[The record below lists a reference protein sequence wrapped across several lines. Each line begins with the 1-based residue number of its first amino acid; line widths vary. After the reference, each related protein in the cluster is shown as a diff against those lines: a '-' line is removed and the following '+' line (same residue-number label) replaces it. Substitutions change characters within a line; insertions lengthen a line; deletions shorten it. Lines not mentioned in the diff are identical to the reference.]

1 MADTDIW
8 SDWLLRRR
16 HAGNPELGA
25 AVAAQVGDYVDAVL
39 DAAGLGPGMVL
50 LDVGAGDGAVALR
63 AIERV
68 GAGLSVILADPSAP
82 LLRRAAER
90 AEAQGVREACRFIQA
105 PAERLADVPAASVD
119 AVTTRAVLAYVADK
133 AAAFAEFF
141 RVLKPGGRLSI
152 AEPLFRRD
160 ALAAAALRVA
170 LETRPAA
177 HDEPVLPLVH
187 RWKAAQF
194 PDTAAAIAANPMTNF
209 DEADLARLA
218 RAAGFEDVAVS
229 VRSHEGAAVLAWEAF
244 LQRAPHPLAPSLADV
259 MTGFSSAECDA
270 LEAALRPQIEAGRW
284 LRRDRVA
291 YLTATVG

>member
-1 MADTDIW
+1 
-8 SDWLLRRR
+8 
-16 HAGNPELGA
+16 
-25 AVAAQVGDYVDAVL
+25 
-39 DAAGLGPGMVL
+39 
-50 LDVGAGDGAVALR
+50 
-63 AIERV
+63 
-68 GAGLSVILADPSAP
+68 

-90 AEAQGVREACRFIQA
+90 VAALGVRGACRFIQA

-194 PDTAAAIAANPMTNF
+194 PDTAAVIAASPLTNF
-209 DEADLARLA
+209 TEADLADMA
-218 RAAGFEDVAVS
+218 RAAGFEAVTCET
-229 VRSHEGAAVLAWEAF
+229 RSYESAAPLSWEMF
-244 LQRAPHPLAPSLADV
+244 LNRAPHPLAPSLAEV
-259 MTGFSSAECDA
+259 MRGFSGAERDC
-270 LEAALRPQIEAGRW
+270 LEAALRPRIEAGRW
-284 LRRDRVA
+284 PRRDQVA
-291 YLTATVG
+291 YLRGRAP